1 MRYLE
6 EILVL
11 DEEVARIMLQK
22 GKLQSIHQKVFI
34 LQMFV
39 ILAAS
44 RQGLCCTW
52 HTLCS

>member
-11 DEEVARIMLQK
+11 DEEVARITVQK

-34 LQMFV
+34 HQMFV
-39 ILAAS
+39 ILTAS
-44 RQGLCCTW
+44 CQALYCTW
-52 HTLCS
+52 HALCN